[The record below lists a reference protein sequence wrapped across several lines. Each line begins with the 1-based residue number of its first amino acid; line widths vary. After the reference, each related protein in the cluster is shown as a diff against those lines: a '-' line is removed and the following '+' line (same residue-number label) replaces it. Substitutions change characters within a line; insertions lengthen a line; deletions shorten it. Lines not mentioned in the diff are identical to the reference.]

1 MRSIYTRNLVKSFF
15 AKKKIVLICW
25 IIIVLIFGGLG
36 VLRAYPEKLSSVVS
50 DQVAEYEQAIQ
61 QYDDSIAN
69 TQDSISMTQLQVD
82 DLEKYTSESVF
93 MQIDPTNV
101 QVVSIQ
107 YMVSVPDMNSEAS
120 NNQLTYILNAW
131 QSYVNNG
138 SLKQNLQTNWV
149 IFRQNIC
156 QS

>member
-107 YMVSVPDMNSEAS
+107 YMGKCSGYE
-120 NNQLTYILNAW
+120 
-131 QSYVNNG
+131 
-138 SLKQNLQTNWV
+138 
-149 IFRQNIC
+149 FRSIK
-156 QS
+156 